1 MTPEKSTTSTLT
13 AEEKA
18 AMRQLVA
25 ERKAQ
30 ERKGK
35 TAEEKAALDR
45 QDLLDAIAKLP
56 DDDRAIAEKLDAIVT
71 KVAPQLGSK
80 TWYGFPSYTRDGKVV
95 VFFKPASK
103 FKSRYAT
110 LGFEE
115 AANLDE
121 GNMWQTSFAV
131 TKLDAAD
138 EKRVAELVERAA
150 S

>member
-45 QDLLDAIAKLP
+45 KDLLDAIAKLP